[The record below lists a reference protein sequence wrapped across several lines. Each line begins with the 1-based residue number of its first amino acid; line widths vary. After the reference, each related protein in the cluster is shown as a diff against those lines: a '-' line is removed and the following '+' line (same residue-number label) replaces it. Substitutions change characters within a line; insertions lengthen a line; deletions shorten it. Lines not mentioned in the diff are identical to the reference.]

1 MIAYLLDLFLFST
14 QISGTKRIEI
24 KIDNYKNYFPQA
36 NTMSSA
42 PQKQKKSAQAPIQN
56 DDGFIFR
63 TRSTTRS
70 SKAVETVQSTQ
81 TVPSSSSQAPPAP
94 NPLKRKAPKKRA
106 IIPSS
111 PVEEPKKTKL
121 IEGKEKKAPPPTIAD
136 EGNNGEEKEEVKVGK
151 KKKKGKKSEKVPAPP
166 ILPRTGGGG
175 ADATK
180 VVLAVSD
187 TPIIRRNQQLR
198 KGQGNRR
205 SSVGMRGRRA
215 SSLMDTGVIGM

>member
-1 MIAYLLDLFLFST
+1 M
-14 QISGTKRIEI
+14 
-24 KIDNYKNYFPQA
+24 
-36 NTMSSA
+36 
-42 PQKQKKSAQAPIQN
+42 
-56 DDGFIFR
+56 
-63 TRSTTRS
+63 
-70 SKAVETVQSTQ
+70 
-81 TVPSSSSQAPPAP
+81 
-94 NPLKRKAPKKRA
+94 
-106 IIPSS
+106 
-111 PVEEPKKTKL
+111 
-121 IEGKEKKAPPPTIAD
+121 EGKEKKAPPPTIVNE
-136 EGNNGEEKEEVKVGK
+136 EGNGEEREEAKASK

-166 ILPRTGGGG
+166 ISSRTGG

>member
-1 MIAYLLDLFLFST
+1 MPF
-14 QISGTKRIEI
+14 
-24 KIDNYKNYFPQA
+24 
-36 NTMSSA
+36 A

-70 SKAVETVQSTQ
+70 TKAVEIVQSTQ
-81 TVPSSSSQAPPAP
+81 TVPSSSSLAPPVP
-94 NPLKRKAPKKRA
+94 DPPKRKAPKKRA

-111 PVEEPKKTKL
+111 PVEEPKKVKL
-121 IEGKEKKAPPPTIAD
+121 MEGKEKKALPLAISD
-136 EGNNGEEKEEVKVGK
+136 EEERGGEKQEVKAVK
-151 KKKKGKKSEKVPAPP
+151 KKKRGKKIEKAPAPP
-166 ILPRTGGGG
+166 IPPRTGGGDM
-175 ADATK
+175 DATK
-180 VVLAVSD
+180 VVLPVSD

-198 KGQGNRR
+198 KGQGRR